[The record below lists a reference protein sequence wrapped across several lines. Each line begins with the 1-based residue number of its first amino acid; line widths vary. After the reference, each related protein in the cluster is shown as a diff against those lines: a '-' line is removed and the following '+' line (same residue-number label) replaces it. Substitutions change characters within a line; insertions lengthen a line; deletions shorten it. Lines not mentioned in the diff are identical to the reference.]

1 MMYKDEIKEEVKP
14 SSVDHIITILK
25 EFDGNIITYLMISDW
40 EQSFITE
47 YPNLKT
53 SLDKFKNQYI
63 GRQ

>member
-1 MMYKDEIKEEVKP
+1 MMYKDEIKEEAKP

-53 SLDKFKNQYI
+53 SLDKFKNQYS